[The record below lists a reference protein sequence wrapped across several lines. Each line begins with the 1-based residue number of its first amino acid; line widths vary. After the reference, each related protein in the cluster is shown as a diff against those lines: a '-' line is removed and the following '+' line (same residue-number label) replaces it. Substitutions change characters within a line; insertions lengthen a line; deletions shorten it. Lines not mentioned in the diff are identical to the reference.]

1 MHYAAVT
8 ADRLKIRLHDCVG
21 FFTTIL
27 LIQNIQRNN
36 DIQRLRGSQII
47 QREMLQQYKNL
58 TFSKKTLK
66 EKTSLPPIL
75 TSSTAALKWRFRLSD
90 DLLQENSAAGTR
102 VQTAGI
108 NGTQ

>member
-1 MHYAAVT
+1 MIV
-8 ADRLKIRLHDCVG
+8 LG

-58 TFSKKTLK
+58 TFSKKKTLK

-90 DLLQENSAAGTR
+90 DLLQENAAAGTR